1 MSETQSGQL
10 FAGTFYISFQDPATG
25 NYLPAVKIETDKF
38 SVTTPSDK
46 KQAISKSRENY
57 GAAHTTSFVAKPMEF
72 EMAFTQVTR
81 ALLAVQLSGL
91 ISPLT
96 TAGGV
101 FTDLPVVASLTGWM
115 DIGRKNIAA
124 AGLTVKN
131 DAGTTTYVEGQ
142 HYEVNR
148 RLGKILAL
156 STITEGQALKI
167 SGTAESTTGY
177 RIEAGKKI
185 RHLMKIEADC
195 LNTVS
200 GEDAELLAQQAVVT
214 SDVAYDFLQSELATL
229 TLKGNLEV
237 PAGSTLPALSVE
249 YRKKTP

>member
-25 NYLPAVKIETDKF
+25 NFLPAVKIETDSF
-38 SVTTPSDK
+38 STTTPSDK

-57 GAAHTTSFVAKPMEF
+57 GAAHTTAFVGKPMEF
-72 EMAFTQVTR
+72 SMAFTEVTR

-91 ISPLT
+91 MAPLT
-96 TAGGV
+96 TVGGV
-101 FTDLPVVASLTGWM
+101 FTDLPVVASLNGWV
-115 DIGRKNIAA
+115 DIGRKNIAV
-124 AGLTVKN
+124 AGFSVKN
-131 DAGTTTYVEGQ
+131 EAGTTTYVEGE

-148 RLGKILAL
+148 RLGKIRAIA
-156 STITEGQALKI
+156 TITEGQALEI

-185 RHLMKIEADC
+185 RHVMRIEGDC

-200 GEDAELLAQQAVVT
+200 GEDAEILAPQAVVT
-214 SDVAYDFLQSELATL
+214 SDQAYDFLQSELAVL

-237 PAGSTLPALSVE
+237 PAGSTQPALSIE